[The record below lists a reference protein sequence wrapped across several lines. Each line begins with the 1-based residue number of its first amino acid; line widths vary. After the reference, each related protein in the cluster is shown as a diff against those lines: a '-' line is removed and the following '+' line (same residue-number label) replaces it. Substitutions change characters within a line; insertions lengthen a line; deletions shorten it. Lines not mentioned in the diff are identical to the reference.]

1 MQNNG
6 FFKNK
11 TVKLAAVVL
20 AVLLV
25 AGFFVFMIAQLRA
38 QQRKLREISEEKAR
52 LVDRLAELQRD
63 QERIESNLEY
73 VKSLEGLLRYAR
85 EHYGYI
91 GEGDVRVDV
100 DD

>member
-1 MQNNG
+1 MENNG
-6 FFKNK
+6 FLKNK
-11 TVKLAAVVL
+11 AVKLTAIVL

-25 AGFFVFMIAQLRA
+25 AGFFAFMITQLRA
-38 QQRKLREISEEKAR
+38 QQRKLDELSKEKAQ
-52 LVDRLAELQRD
+52 LVERLAELQRD

-91 GEGDVRVDV
+91 GEGDVRIDV